1 MNSILQKQLATAAK
15 QTEADLVVKNGKIV
29 NVFTREIIE
38 GDLAIAEGMIV
49 GIGRYEGRKTI
60 DAEGRYI
67 CPGLIDGHVH
77 IESSMVPPS
86 EFARVVLP
94 HGVTTVIADP
104 HEIANVAGVR
114 GIQFM
119 LDDAKRT
126 PLDVY
131 MMLPSCVPATSFE
144 HAGASLSAAEL
155 APFFNDERVLGLA
168 EVMDY
173 PSLKEQQPSMLDK
186 LALAANANRLIDGH
200 LAGLDANAINVYRS
214 ARIHTDHECVTVDE
228 ALERIRRG
236 MYVLIRQGSV
246 AKDLEK
252 LLPAVTEH
260 NARRFL
266 FCTDDKHLDDLWFE
280 GSVDHNVRL
289 AIRAG
294 LDPLLAIQMATL
306 NATECYRLSTKGAV
320 APGYDA
326 DFLFVEDLE
335 TLKITHVFKQG
346 ALVAE
351 HGRATLSFH
360 PASSETEPK
369 LLQSI
374 RCRPVTESDLRIPM
388 TKGNKAHVIEIIP
401 NHLHTNHLVTEVDV
415 RDGAFSPSVE
425 RDLLKLVVVERH
437 RGLGIG
443 LGIVRGFGFK
453 AGAIAASIA
462 HDSHHTIAVGTN
474 DRDLIV
480 AIEQLRQQQG
490 GLAVVKDGAVLAG
503 LPLEIGGLM
512 TRKDYTEV
520 LNGLKQ
526 IHEALDSLGSSHAFN
541 PFITLSFL
549 ALPVI
554 PELKLTDQGLFDVN
568 KWEFIPI
575 EAV

>member
-1 MNSILQKQLATAAK
+1 MHSTLQKQIAAAAK
-15 QTEADLVVKNGKIV
+15 QTKADLVIKNGKIV

-49 GIGRYEGRKTI
+49 GIGRYEGKQTI
-60 DAEGRYI
+60 DAEGRYV

-104 HEIANVAGVR
+104 HEIANVAGVC

-119 LDDAKRT
+119 LDEAKRT

-131 MMLPSCVPATSFE
+131 MMLPSCVPAASFE
-144 HAGASLSAAEL
+144 HAGAVLSAAEL

-173 PSLKEQQPSMLDK
+173 PSLREQHPSMLDK

-289 AIRAG
+289 AIQAG

-306 NATECYRLSTKGAV
+306 NAAECYRLPTKGAV

-335 TLKITHVFKQG
+335 TLKISHVFKSGKQ
-346 ALVAE
+346 VAE
-351 HGRATLSFH
+351 QGQATFR
-360 PASSETEPK
+360 SERSACGIEPT
-369 LLQSI
+369 LRQSI
-374 RCRPVTESDLRIPM
+374 RCQPVTEADLRIPM
-388 TKGNKAHVIEIIP
+388 RKGNKAHVIEIIP

-453 AGAIAASIA
+453 AGAIASSIA
-462 HDSHHTIAVGTN
+462 HDSHHIIAAGTN
-474 DRDLIV
+474 DRDLAA
-480 AIEQLRQQQG
+480 AIEQLREQHG
-490 GLAVVKDGAVLAG
+490 GLAVIKDGAVLAS

-520 LNGLKQ
+520 LSGLKQ
-526 IHEALDSLGSSHAFN
+526 IDKALEAIGANGSFN

-568 KWEFIPI
+568 KWEFIPV

>member
-1 MNSILQKQLATAAK
+1 MHSTLQKKIAAAAK
-15 QTEADLVVKNGKIV
+15 QTKTDLVIKNGKIV
-29 NVFTREIIE
+29 NVFTREIVE
-38 GDLAIAEGMIV
+38 GDLAIAEGTIV
-49 GIGRYEGRKTI
+49 GIGRYEGKETM
-60 DAEGRYI
+60 DAKGRYI

-104 HEIANVAGVR
+104 HEIANVAGVH

-131 MMLPSCVPATSFE
+131 IMLPSCVPAASFE
-144 HAGASLSAAEL
+144 HAGAVLSAADL

-173 PSLKEQQPSMLDK
+173 PSLREQHPSMLDK
-186 LALAANANRLIDGH
+186 LALAANSNRLIDGH
-200 LAGLDANAINVYRS
+200 LAGLDADAINVYRS
-214 ARIHTDHECVTVDE
+214 ACIHTDHECVTADE

-246 AKDLEK
+246 AKDLDK

-306 NATECYRLSTKGAV
+306 NAAECYRLSTKGAV

-326 DFLFVEDLE
+326 DFLLLEDLE
-335 TLKITHVFKQG
+335 TLNITHVFKSG
-346 ALVAE
+346 RLVAE
-351 HGRATLSFH
+351 YGRTTFH
-360 PASSETEPK
+360 SESSACRVQSE
-369 LLQSI
+369 LRQSI
-374 RCRPVTESDLRIPM
+374 RCQPVTEADLRIPM
-388 TKGNKAHVIEIIP
+388 RKGNNAHVMEIIP
-401 NHLHTNHLVTEVDV
+401 NHLHTNHRITEVDV
-415 RDGAFSPSVE
+415 QDGAFSPSVE

-443 LGIVRGFGFK
+443 LGIVRGFGFQ
-453 AGAIAASIA
+453 AGAIASSIA
-462 HDSHHTIAVGTN
+462 HDSHHIIAAGTN
-474 DRDLIV
+474 DGDLVI

-490 GLAVVKDGAVLAG
+490 GLAVVKNGTVLAS

-512 TRKDYTEV
+512 TGKDYTEV
-520 LNGLKQ
+520 LNELKQ
-526 IHEALDSLGSSHAFN
+526 IDQALKAIGADGSFN

-554 PELKLTDQGLFDVN
+554 PELKLTDQGLFDV
-568 KWEFIPI
+568 KRWEFIPV
-575 EAV
+575 EA

>member
-1 MNSILQKQLATAAK
+1 MTSTLQTRIAAAAK
-15 QTEADLVVKNGKIV
+15 QTKADLVIKNGKIV

-49 GIGRYEGRKTI
+49 GIGRYEGNETI

-131 MMLPSCVPATSFE
+131 IMLPSCVPATSFE

-155 APFFNDERVLGLA
+155 APFFADERVLGLA

-173 PSLKEQQPSMLDK
+173 PALREQQPSMLDK
-186 LALAANANRLIDGH
+186 LALAANANRPIDGH

-214 ARIHTDHECVTVDE
+214 ARIHTDHECVTADE
-228 ALERIRRG
+228 ALERVRRG

-252 LLPAVTEH
+252 LLPAVTEY

-294 LDPLLAIQMATL
+294 LDPLLSIQMATL
-306 NATECYRLSTKGAV
+306 NAAECYRLPTKGAV

-335 TLKITHVFKQG
+335 TLKISHVFKSGKQ
-346 ALVAE
+346 VAE
-351 HGRATLSFH
+351 QGQATFR
-360 PASSETEPK
+360 SERSACGIEPT
-369 LLQSI
+369 LRQSI
-374 RCRPVTESDLRIPM
+374 RCQPVTEADLRIPM
-388 TKGNKAHVIEIIP
+388 RKGNKANVMEIIP

-425 RDLLKLVVVERH
+425 RDLLKLVVVKRH
-437 RGLGIG
+437 RG

-453 AGAIAASIA
+453 TGAIAASIA
-462 HDSHHTIAVGTN
+462 HDSHHPSSTV
-474 DRDLIV
+474 
-480 AIEQLRQQQG
+480 LR
-490 GLAVVKDGAVLAG
+490 
-503 LPLEIGGLM
+503 
-512 TRKDYTEV
+512 
-520 LNGLKQ
+520 
-526 IHEALDSLGSSHAFN
+526 
-541 PFITLSFL
+541 PF
-549 ALPVI
+549 
-554 PELKLTDQGLFDVN
+554 
-568 KWEFIPI
+568 
-575 EAV
+575 

>member
-1 MNSILQKQLATAAK
+1 MHSTLHNQIAAAAK
-15 QTEADLVVKNGKIV
+15 QTKADLVIQNGKIV

-49 GIGRYEGRKTI
+49 GIGRYEGEKTI

-104 HEIANVAGVR
+104 HEIANVAGVC

-119 LDDAKRT
+119 LDEAKRT

-131 MMLPSCVPATSFE
+131 MMLPSCVPAASFE
-144 HAGASLSAAEL
+144 RAGAVLSAAEL

-173 PSLKEQQPSMLDK
+173 PSLREQHPSMLDK

-200 LAGLDANAINVYRS
+200 LAGLDADAVNVYRS
-214 ARIHTDHECVTVDE
+214 ARIHTDHECVTPDE
-228 ALERIRRG
+228 ALERVRRG

-246 AKDLEK
+246 AKDLKK
-252 LLPAVTEH
+252 LLPAIHEH

-289 AIRAG
+289 AIQAG

-306 NATECYRLSTKGAV
+306 NAAECYRLPTKGAV

-326 DFLFVEDLE
+326 DFLFVDDLE
-335 TLKITHVFKQG
+335 TLNITHVFKAG
-346 ALVAE
+346 RLVAQ
-351 HGRATLSFH
+351 HGQAVF
-360 PASSETEPK
+360 PAERSAESLEQP
-369 LLQSI
+369 LLHSI
-374 RCRPVTESDLRIPM
+374 RCQAVDETDLRIPM
-388 TKGNKAHVIEIIP
+388 KRGTKAHVIEIIP
-401 NHLHTNHLVTEVDV
+401 NHLHTNHLITDVDV
-415 RDGAFSPSVE
+415 QEGAFCPSIE

-453 AGAIAASIA
+453 AGAIASSIA
-462 HDSHHTIAVGTN
+462 HDSHHIIAAGTN
-474 DRDLIV
+474 DRDLAA
-480 AIEQLRQQQG
+480 AIEQLREQHG
-490 GLAVVKDGAVLAG
+490 GLAVIKDGAVLAS

-520 LNGLKQ
+520 LSGLKQ
-526 IHEALDSLGSSHAFN
+526 IDKALKAIGANGSFN

-568 KWEFIPI
+568 KWEFIPV

>member
-1 MNSILQKQLATAAK
+1 MHSALQKQIAAAAK
-15 QTEADLVVKNGKIV
+15 QTKADLVIKNGKIV

-49 GIGRYEGRKTI
+49 GIGRYEGKQTI
-60 DAEGRYI
+60 DAEGRYV

-104 HEIANVAGVR
+104 HEIANVAGIH

-131 MMLPSCVPATSFE
+131 MMLPSCVPAASFE
-144 HAGASLSAAEL
+144 HAGAILSTAEL

-173 PSLKEQQPSMLDK
+173 PSLREQHPSMLDK

-214 ARIHTDHECVTVDE
+214 SRIHTDHECVTVDE

-306 NATECYRLSTKGAV
+306 NAAECYRLPTKGAV

-335 TLKITHVFKQG
+335 TLKISHVFKSGKQ
-346 ALVAE
+346 VAE
-351 HGRATLSFH
+351 QGQATFR
-360 PASSETEPK
+360 SE
-369 LLQSI
+369 
-374 RCRPVTESDLRIPM
+374 PVTEADLCIPM
-388 TKGNKAHVIEIIP
+388 RKGNKAHVIEIIP

-453 AGAIAASIA
+453 TGAIAASIA
-462 HDSHHTIAVGTN
+462 HDSHHPSSTV
-474 DRDLIV
+474 
-480 AIEQLRQQQG
+480 LR
-490 GLAVVKDGAVLAG
+490 
-503 LPLEIGGLM
+503 
-512 TRKDYTEV
+512 
-520 LNGLKQ
+520 
-526 IHEALDSLGSSHAFN
+526 
-541 PFITLSFL
+541 PF
-549 ALPVI
+549 
-554 PELKLTDQGLFDVN
+554 
-568 KWEFIPI
+568 
-575 EAV
+575 